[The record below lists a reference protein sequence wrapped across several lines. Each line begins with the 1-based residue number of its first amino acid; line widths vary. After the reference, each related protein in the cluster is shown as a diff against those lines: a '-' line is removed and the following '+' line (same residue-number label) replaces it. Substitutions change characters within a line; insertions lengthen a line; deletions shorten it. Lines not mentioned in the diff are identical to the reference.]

1 MLFFSK
7 ACREYVNIRI
17 ILISV
22 IFVKYYNA
30 GTETIF
36 PLGVVGVPFDRRIVF
51 QADDLFLRPF
61 VEAAQ
66 LRLVVF
72 ESCDKVLYWTCCLI
86 LIIGTD
92 VYIVFPDRI
101 VRTGQRHALNRND
114 PIFSCTSTDQA
125 EQDIPSRHTGIFVE
139 CAKMKSEHEFFPFIQ
154 AFEAKILAQ
163 SKILHCQL
171 FIHIYLSAF
180 ERWQDDMVHQVE
192 LFLPKMFGMIVH

>member
-7 ACREYVNIRI
+7 ASREYIDIRV
-17 ILISV
+17 ILVSV
-22 IFVKYYNA
+22 IFVKYDNA
-30 GTETIF
+30 GSETIF
-36 PLGVVGVPFDRRIVF
+36 PLGVVGMSFDRRIVF

-72 ESCDKVLYWTCCLI
+72 KRSDKVLYRTRCLI

-101 VRTGQRHALNRND
+101 VRTGQCHALNRND
-114 PIFSCTSTDQA
+114 PIFTSASTDQA
-125 EQDIPSRHTGIFVE
+125 EQDIPSRHTGILVE

-163 SKILHCQL
+163 SKILPCQL

-180 ERWQDDMVHQVE
+180 ECWQDDMVHQVE
-192 LFLPKMFGMIVH
+192 LFLSKMFGMIVH